1 MQDRPDPNDPANLP
15 PDVPAPAEPASPA
28 PSTAPP
34 VQPATPISYS
44 APAEPAPQP
53 AAQGKPTK
61 RSWFGGRRE
70 KVAAA
75 PPPPPPAPPAKRRGP
90 RWSERS
96 RSPFVAGFN
105 AALNILILT
114 LIGLAVTVYYG
125 IKRFDEPGPLQAD
138 TVVSVPR
145 GAGAR
150 DVSEAL
156 GKAGAIS
163 SEWLFVA
170 GVQATGNRGT
180 LQAGEYEIPA
190 RASMRQIMDM
200 LSSGK
205 VVEHTITLP
214 EGLTSMQIVTRLM
227 EEPLLSGPVRDV
239 PPEGTLLPETYQV
252 KRGDSREQIL
262 QRMAT
267 AQKKLLDEVWA
278 KRNPSVPVK
287 SPLELVTLAS
297 IVEKETGIASERPR
311 VASVF
316 VNRLG
321 KRMRLQSD
329 PTIIYGLVGGKGTLG
344 RPILRSEIT
353 RPTPYNTYTI
363 PGLPP
368 GPIANP
374 GRASLEAA
382 ANPAQTNDIYFV
394 ADGSGGHAFASTLS
408 EHNQNVSR
416 WRAIDNARQDT
427 DRAPVEAV
435 PEETEGAADQA
446 PPAAAP
452 AAQPQRPRRQQTPAA
467 QRPPAAAP
475 AGPPAAGSVP
485 QQPRRPAPPPP
496 APPR

>member
-1 MQDRPDPNDPANLP
+1 MQDRPDPNDPANP
-15 PDVPAPAEPASPA
+15 PPNVAAPTEPTAPA
-28 PSTAPP
+28 PSAVPP
-34 VQPATPISYS
+34 VQPAAPIAYS
-44 APAEPAPQP
+44 APVEPAPPPSAKP
-53 AAQGKPTK
+53 AK
-61 RSWFGGRRE
+61 RSWFGGRKE
-70 KVAAA
+70 TVAAA
-75 PPPPPPAPPAKRRGP
+75 PPPPPPPPPPPAKRHRP

-96 RSPFVAGFN
+96 RGPFIAGFN
-105 AALNILILT
+105 AGFNLLLLALL
-114 LIGLAVTVYYG
+114 GLAVTIHYG

-138 TVVSVPR
+138 TVVTVPR

-227 EEPLLSGPVRDV
+227 DEPLLSGPVRDV
-239 PPEGTLLPETYQV
+239 PPEGTLLPETYEV
-252 KRGDSREQIL
+252 VRGTSREQIL
-262 QRMAT
+262 QRMAA

-278 KRNPSVPVK
+278 KRNPAVPVK

-297 IVEKETGIASERPR
+297 IVEKETGIANERPR

-316 VNRLG
+316 VNRLN

-394 ADGSGGHAFASTLS
+394 ADGSGGHAFASTLN

-446 PPAAAP
+446 PPGAP
-452 AAQPQRPRRQQTPAA
+452 AAQPQRPRRQQAPAA
-467 QRPPAAAP
+467 QRPAAGAP
-475 AGPPAAGSVP
+475 AGPPATGGAAP
-485 QQPRRPAPPPP
+485 QQQHRPGPVPP